1 MFSGLFII
9 LLPLVVGYLLPLR
22 HSSALKLINRMLS
35 WIVYVILF
43 FMGIS
48 LAFLD
53 NLASNLLAILHYAAV
68 SVVIILLCN
77 IAALL
82 WLESKMPWRSQHRQE
97 KLPSRLAMALESLQL
112 CGVVVLGFL
121 LGLTRLPFLQ
131 HATEA
136 SEYTLIFL
144 LFLVGIQLRNN
155 GMSLRQ
161 IVLNRRGMIVAVVV
175 TASSLLGGILNA
187 FILGLPLKTGLA
199 MASGFGWYSLSGIL
213 LTESFGPVIGSA
225 AFFNDLCREL
235 LAIMLIPG
243 LIRRSR
249 STALGLCGATLQGVF
264 QNPLVDPHI
273 IGVTAGSAFGGTLA
287 ILLGVG
293 SLLMMASTFFFGL
306 VALGLIYALAALQGR
321 DSTLGL
327 ILSGIILSGFF
338 AALVSLMQYLA
349 DSEET
354 LPNIVFWLLG
364 SFATASWHKVLLMS
378 LPLAVAAGALWKLR
392 WRINLLAL
400 EERDARSLGV
410 PVAAL
415 RRGVLVCCA
424 VLVAAQVAVSGSI
437 AWMGLVVPHLARLLV
452 GADHRRLL
460 PTAFWLGAA
469 LMLVV
474 DDLARTLTQAEIP
487 IGIITAL
494 LGAPLFTVLLVQSRR
509 RNTLQ

>member
-1 MFSGLFII
+1 M
-9 LLPLVVGYLLPLR
+9 PANHHPWLVQG
-22 HSSALKLINRMLS
+22 
-35 WIVYVILF
+35 
-43 FMGIS
+43 S
-48 LAFLD
+48 LALVT
-53 NLASNLLAILHYAAV
+53 LAIAVASLCFGQYPLSLSAVGHTLVHLPPGEGVIGQIVWSVRLPRVVMALLA
-68 SVVIILLCN
+68 
-77 IAALL
+77 
-82 WLESKMPWRSQHRQE
+82 
-97 KLPSRLAMALESLQL
+97 
-112 CGVVVLGFL
+112 
-121 LGLTRLPFLQ
+121 
-131 HATEA
+131 
-136 SEYTLIFL
+136 
-144 LFLVGIQLRNN
+144 
-155 GMSLRQ
+155 
-161 IVLNRRGMIVAVVV
+161 
-175 TASSLLGGILNA
+175 GG
-187 FILGLPLKTGLA
+187 
-199 MASGFGWYSLSGIL
+199 
-213 LTESFGPVIGSA
+213 
-225 AFFNDLCREL
+225 
-235 LAIMLIPG
+235 
-243 LIRRSR
+243 
-249 STALGLCGATLQGVF
+249 ALGLCGATLQGVSK
-264 QNPLVDPHI
+264 PAGGPAHHR
-273 IGVTAGSAFGGTLA
+273 VTAGSAFGGTLA

-321 DSTLGL
+321 DSKLGL

-487 IGIITAL
+487 IGIVTAL
-494 LGAPLFTVLLVQSRR
+494 LGAPLFTFLLVQSRR
-509 RNTLQ
+509 RSTT

>member
-1 MFSGLFII
+1 M
-9 LLPLVVGYLLPLR
+9 PANHHPWLVQG
-22 HSSALKLINRMLS
+22 
-35 WIVYVILF
+35 
-43 FMGIS
+43 S
-48 LAFLD
+48 LA
-53 NLASNLLAILHYAAV
+53 
-68 SVVIILLCN
+68 
-77 IAALL
+77 
-82 WLESKMPWRSQHRQE
+82 
-97 KLPSRLAMALESLQL
+97 
-112 CGVVVLGFL
+112 
-121 LGLTRLPFLQ
+121 
-131 HATEA
+131 
-136 SEYTLIFL
+136 
-144 LFLVGIQLRNN
+144 LV
-155 GMSLRQ
+155 
-161 IVLNRRGMIVAVVV
+161 
-175 TASSLLGGILNA
+175 
-187 FILGLPLKTGLA
+187 
-199 MASGFGWYSLSGIL
+199 
-213 LTESFGPVIGSA
+213 
-225 AFFNDLCREL
+225 
-235 LAIMLIPG
+235 
-243 LIRRSR
+243 
-249 STALGLCGATLQGVF
+249 
-264 QNPLVDPHI
+264 
-273 IGVTAGSAFGGTLA
+273 TLA
-287 ILLGVG
+287 IAVASLCFGQYPLSLSAVGHTLVHLPPGEGVIGQIVWSVRLPRVVMALLAGG
-293 SLLMMASTFFFGL
+293 
-306 VALGLIYALAALQGR
+306 ALGLIYALAALQGR

-487 IGIITAL
+487 IGIVTAL
-494 LGAPLFTVLLVQSRR
+494 LGAPLFTFLLVQSRR
-509 RNTLQ
+509 RSTAR

>member
-1 MFSGLFII
+1 M
-9 LLPLVVGYLLPLR
+9 PANHHPWLVHG
-22 HSSALKLINRMLS
+22 
-35 WIVYVILF
+35 
-43 FMGIS
+43 S
-48 LAFLD
+48 LA
-53 NLASNLLAILHYAAV
+53 
-68 SVVIILLCN
+68 
-77 IAALL
+77 
-82 WLESKMPWRSQHRQE
+82 
-97 KLPSRLAMALESLQL
+97 
-112 CGVVVLGFL
+112 
-121 LGLTRLPFLQ
+121 
-131 HATEA
+131 
-136 SEYTLIFL
+136 
-144 LFLVGIQLRNN
+144 LV
-155 GMSLRQ
+155 
-161 IVLNRRGMIVAVVV
+161 
-175 TASSLLGGILNA
+175 
-187 FILGLPLKTGLA
+187 
-199 MASGFGWYSLSGIL
+199 
-213 LTESFGPVIGSA
+213 
-225 AFFNDLCREL
+225 
-235 LAIMLIPG
+235 
-243 LIRRSR
+243 
-249 STALGLCGATLQGVF
+249 
-264 QNPLVDPHI
+264 
-273 IGVTAGSAFGGTLA
+273 TLA
-287 ILLGVG
+287 IAVASLCFGQYPLSLSAVGHTLVHLPPGEGVIGQIVWSVRLPRVVMALLAGARWGCAAPPCRACSKPAGGPAHHRGNRRLRLRRHAGDPVG
-293 SLLMMASTFFFGL
+293 RRQSADDGLDIFFGL

-509 RNTLQ
+509 RSTTR